1 MNKFIKKHIGLI
13 IILLIA
19 IVFPASLSN
28 QAKLNMR
35 IIVTGLAIDKN
46 DDEYEVTAQI
56 VKTVSG
62 TESPGTGAEIE
73 FISDSAETVSK
84 AISKLLYKAGKV
96 SAFSHTNFLIIGK
109 NILKED
115 VTKCLDVFLR
125 DKIIKNSAMILFTKE
140 QAKDEIQKT
149 QNLELSVGLGLQKVY
164 SFKQEESDGLMI
176 TVLDFMNEN
185 NTYGKTAVASVFK
198 LISNDDES
206 ESGSE
211 GGSSGGLSEDSSS
224 GESSDSQS
232 SGSGESQGGS
242 SSGGGSSGGGSSD
255 SGGSSGSGSDKNSKM
270 YFSPNTPTFVF
281 VDGKFV
287 LEISDKEEN
296 SGFLIAQK
304 KTKTSYVEV
313 KDFQDVKLK
322 DAKVSVIVKSKKVRK
337 KVHFNGN
344 VPCLDLKI
352 VIDNAEVNEVNS
364 NEKDKT
370 LSNAQID
377 EIKDAMKKKI
387 SDDIGSVFE
396 KAKENGADLFKA
408 YEIAYKFNYND
419 LTKFYNTEE
428 DFIKNLLISVDVQVL
443 GLEN

>member
-185 NTYGKTAVASVFK
+185 NIYGKTAVASVFK

-211 GGSSGGLSEDSSS
+211 SGSSGGLSEDSSS

-232 SGSGESQGGS
+232 SGSGKSQGGS
-242 SSGGGSSGGGSSD
+242 SSSGVSSS
-255 SGGSSGSGSDKNSKM
+255 SGSDKNSKM

-313 KDFQDVKLK
+313 KDFQDEKLK

-337 KVHFNGN
+337 RVHFNGN

-364 NEKDKT
+364 NKKDKT
-370 LSNAQID
+370 LSNVQID

-419 LTKFYNTEE
+419 LTKFYNKEE
-428 DFIKNLLISVDVQVL
+428 DFIKNLLISVDVQIL

>member
-1 MNKFIKKHIGLI
+1 
-13 IILLIA
+13 
-19 IVFPASLSN
+19 
-28 QAKLNMR
+28 
-35 IIVTGLAIDKN
+35 
-46 DDEYEVTAQI
+46 
-56 VKTVSG
+56 
-62 TESPGTGAEIE
+62 
-73 FISDSAETVSK
+73 
-84 AISKLLYKAGKV
+84 
-96 SAFSHTNFLIIGK
+96 
-109 NILKED
+109 
-115 VTKCLDVFLR
+115 
-125 DKIIKNSAMILFTKE
+125 
-140 QAKDEIQKT
+140 
-149 QNLELSVGLGLQKVY
+149 
-164 SFKQEESDGLMI
+164 MI